1 MQLLIRAQTD
11 LINFLMRVMTTMKAS
26 SKKDSQTLS
35 TVTHTDSCTGNS
47 RIKVLDFY
55 RGICVMFMLVVHFFY
70 FYGAPE
76 FSKSVIGSS
85 FELLTIWTV
94 ATIYLSSV
102 LILLTPNATGAQHM
116 KRIIFLFVFGYVL
129 ILGYVHGLE
138 VPLEIT
144 HEVLLFSVCCFV
156 FLMGI
161 FITLA
166 GNKNLSLSIKRGVI
180 LFLAGYAL
188 NFFRSS
194 LPMWLSLEFGLVSQE
209 DLGDGNPTY
218 ELLVVDILQFAGIAF
233 IICSLLSH
241 YFPNPKHWLVIALG
255 IAFASPYAWDTHTG
269 NAFVDEI
276 LKLLAGNIAE
286 GAFFPQ
292 LPWLAYAISGM
303 AFGHWMKQADDLN
316 VFLKKSAWFSLTA
329 TLVGIGIIF
338 TNVDYHTGDSMR
350 AGPGAV
356 IAISGF
362 TALTIFLF
370 NVIVEKVP
378 HNPIFGFWYNWSKH
392 ITTIYVVHWLLIGWG
407 LMYFGFRSL
416 SGTGFLVTLL
426 ALYVLTHFLST
437 GWVKFKPNQKKQ

>member
-1 MQLLIRAQTD
+1 
-11 LINFLMRVMTTMKAS
+11 MKAS
-26 SKKDSQTLS
+26 SIKDSQIQSACTR
-35 TVTHTDSCTGNS
+35 TDSS

-94 ATIYLSSV
+94 ATLYLSSV

-116 KRIIFLFVFGYVL
+116 KHIIFLFVFGYAL
-129 ILGYVHGLE
+129 ILGCVHGLE
-138 VPLEIT
+138 VPLAMT

-209 DLGDGNPTY
+209 DLGDGNPIY

-241 YFPNPKHWLVIALG
+241 YLPNPKHWLVIALG
-255 IAFASPYAWDTHTG
+255 LAFASPYAWDTHTG

-276 LKLLAGNIAE
+276 LKLLAGNITE

-316 VFLKKSAWFSLTA
+316 VFLKKSAWFSLTT

-338 TNVDYHTGDSMR
+338 TNVDYHIGDSMR

-378 HNPIFGFWYNWSKH
+378 HNPIFGFWYTWSKH
-392 ITTIYVVHWLLIGWG
+392 ITTIYVVHWLLLGWG

-426 ALYVLTHFLST
+426 ALYVLTHYLST
-437 GWVKFKPNQKKQ
+437 GWVKFKPNQKKH

>member
-1 MQLLIRAQTD
+1 
-11 LINFLMRVMTTMKAS
+11 
-26 SKKDSQTLS
+26 
-35 TVTHTDSCTGNS
+35 
-47 RIKVLDFY
+47 
-55 RGICVMFMLVVHFFY
+55 MFMLIVHFLY

-76 FSKSVIGSS
+76 FTKSIIGSS
-85 FELLTIWTV
+85 FELLTIWTA
-94 ATIYLSSV
+94 ATIYLSSL
-102 LILLTPNATGAQHM
+102 LILLTPNATGTQHI
-116 KRIIFLFVFGYVL
+116 KRIVFLFVFGYAL
-129 ILGYVHGLE
+129 ILGSVHGLE
-138 VPLEIT
+138 VSLEIT
-144 HEVLLFSVCCFV
+144 HEVLLGSVCCFV

-161 FITLA
+161 FIALA

-209 DLGDGNPTY
+209 DLGGGNPIY

-233 IICSLLSH
+233 IICSLMRH
-241 YFPNPKHWLVIALG
+241 YLPNPTHWLLIALG
-255 IAFASPYAWDTHTG
+255 LAFASPYAWDTHTG
-269 NAFVDEI
+269 NVFANEI

-303 AFGHWMKQADDLN
+303 AFGHWMKHANDLN
-316 VFLKKSAWFSLTA
+316 EFLKKSAWYSLAA

-338 TNVDYHTGDSMR
+338 TNIDYHSGDSMR

-378 HNPIFGFWYNWSKH
+378 HNPIFGFWYSWSKH
-392 ITTIYVVHWLLIGWG
+392 ITSIYVVHWLLIGWG
-407 LMYFGFRSL
+407 LMYFGFRAL
-416 SGTGFLVTLL
+416 SGTGFLVSLL
-426 ALYVLTHFLST
+426 ALYILTHFLST
-437 GWVKFKPNQKKQ
+437 GLVKFKPKQQ

>member
-1 MQLLIRAQTD
+1 MD
-11 LINFLMRVMTTMKAS
+11 DTMKGS
-26 SKKDSQTLS
+26 
-35 TVTHTDSCTGNS
+35 S

-55 RGICVMFMLVVHFFY
+55 RGICVMFMLIVHFLY
-70 FYGAPE
+70 FYGAAE
-76 FSKSVIGSS
+76 FNKSIIGSS

-94 ATIYLSSV
+94 VTLYLSSL
-102 LILLTPNATGAQHM
+102 LILLTPNATGTQHI
-116 KRIIFLFVFGYVL
+116 KRIIFLFIFGYAL
-129 ILGYVHGLE
+129 ILSYLHGLN
-138 VPLEIT
+138 VQLEIT

-161 FITLA
+161 FITLT
-166 GNKNLSLSIKRGVI
+166 GHKNLSLSIKRGVI
-180 LFLAGYAL
+180 LFFAGYVL

-209 DLGDGNPTY
+209 DLGDGNPIY

-233 IICSLLSH
+233 IVCSLLRH
-241 YFPNPKHWLVIALG
+241 YLPNPKHWLVIALA
-255 IAFASPYAWDTHTG
+255 IAFASPYAWDTQTG

-303 AFGHWMKQADDLN
+303 AFGHWMKQADDIN
-316 VFLKKSAWFSLTA
+316 GFLKKSAWFSLT
-329 TLVGIGIIF
+329 TTFVGIAIIF
-338 TNVDYHTGDSMR
+338 IDVDYHIGGSMR

-370 NVIVEKVP
+370 NTIVEKVP
-378 HNPIFGFWYNWSKH
+378 HNPIFSFWYTWSKH

-407 LMYFGFRSL
+407 LMYFGFRTL

-426 ALYVLTHFLST
+426 ALYVLTHYLAT
-437 GWVKFKPNQKKQ
+437 AWVKFKPNQKKHSYKIS

>member
-1 MQLLIRAQTD
+1 MD
-11 LINFLMRVMTTMKAS
+11 DTMKGS
-26 SKKDSQTLS
+26 SIIHSQTLS
-35 TVTHTDSCTGNS
+35 TDTRTNTRSDSS

-55 RGICVMFMLVVHFFY
+55 RGICVMFMLIVHFLY

-76 FSKSVIGSS
+76 FTQSVIGSS

-94 ATIYLSSV
+94 ATLYLSSV

-116 KRIIFLFVFGYVL
+116 KRIVFLFIFGYAL

-138 VPLEIT
+138 VPLKIT

-209 DLGDGNPTY
+209 DLGDGNPIY

-241 YFPNPKHWLVIALG
+241 YLPNPKHWLVIALG
-255 IAFASPYAWDTHTG
+255 LAFVSPYAWDTHTG

-316 VFLKKSAWFSLTA
+316 IFLKKSAWFSLTT
-329 TLVGIGIIF
+329 TLIGIGIIF
-338 TNVDYHTGDSMR
+338 THVDYHIGDSMR

-362 TALTIFLF
+362 TAFSIFLL
-370 NVIVEKVP
+370 NAIVEKVP
-378 HNPIFGFWYNWSKH
+378 HNPIFGFWYTWSKH
-392 ITTIYVVHWLLIGWG
+392 ITTIYVVHWLLLGWG
-407 LMYFGFRSL
+407 LMYFGFRAL
-416 SGTGFLVTLL
+416 SGTEFLVTLL
-426 ALYVLTHFLST
+426 ALYVLTHYLST
-437 GWVKFKPNQKKQ
+437 GWVKFKPNQKKH

>member
-1 MQLLIRAQTD
+1 
-11 LINFLMRVMTTMKAS
+11 MKAS
-26 SKKDSQTLS
+26 STKDSQTLS
-35 TVTHTDSCTGNS
+35 TGNHIDTCTGSS

-116 KRIIFLFVFGYVL
+116 KRIIFLFVLGYAL
-129 ILGYVHGLE
+129 ILGYVHGFE

-180 LFLAGYAL
+180 LFLAGYTL

-209 DLGDGNPTY
+209 DLGDGNPIY

-241 YFPNPKHWLVIALG
+241 YLPNPKHWLVIALG

-303 AFGHWMKQADDLN
+303 AFGHWMKQADDLK
-316 VFLKKSAWFSLTA
+316 VFLQKSAWFSLTA
-329 TLVGIGIIF
+329 TLVGLGIIF

-378 HNPIFGFWYNWSKH
+378 HNPLFGFWYSWSKH
-392 ITTIYVVHWLLIGWG
+392 ITTLYVVHWLLIGWG

-437 GWVKFKPNQKKQ
+437 AWVKFTPNQQKH

>member
-1 MQLLIRAQTD
+1 
-11 LINFLMRVMTTMKAS
+11 MKAS
-26 SKKDSQTLS
+26 SKKDSQALPTG
-35 TVTHTDSCTGNS
+35 THTDSCTGRS

-55 RGICVMFMLVVHFFY
+55 RGICVMFMLIVHFFY

-76 FSKSVIGSS
+76 FSKSIIGSS

-94 ATIYLSSV
+94 VTIYLSSV
-102 LILLTPNATGAQHM
+102 LILLTPNATGVQHM
-116 KRIIFLFVFGYVL
+116 KRIIFLFAFGYTL
-129 ILGYVHGLE
+129 ILGYVHWLE

-166 GNKNLSLSIKRGVI
+166 GSKNLSLSIKRGVI

-194 LPMWLSLEFGLVSQE
+194 LPMWLSLKFGLVSKE
-209 DLGDGNPTY
+209 DLGDGNPIY

-241 YFPNPKHWLVIALG
+241 YLPNPKYWLVIALG
-255 IAFASPYAWDTHTG
+255 IAFASPYVWDTHSG
-269 NAFVDEI
+269 IAFVDEI
-276 LKLLAGNIAE
+276 LKLLAGNIAK

-338 TNVDYHTGDSMR
+338 TNVDYHIGDSMR
-350 AGPGAV
+350 AGPGAA

-370 NVIVEKVP
+370 NAIVEKVP
-378 HNPIFGFWYNWSKH
+378 HNPVFSFWYSWSKH

-416 SGTGFLVTLL
+416 SGIEFLVTLL
-426 ALYVLTHFLST
+426 VLYLLTHFLST
-437 GWVKFKPNQKKQ
+437 GWVKFKPNQKK

>member
-1 MQLLIRAQTD
+1 
-11 LINFLMRVMTTMKAS
+11 MKAS
-26 SKKDSQTLS
+26 SIKDSQIQSAGTR
-35 TVTHTDSCTGNS
+35 TDSS

-94 ATIYLSSV
+94 ATLYLSSV

-116 KRIIFLFVFGYVL
+116 KRIIFLFVFGYAL
-129 ILGYVHGLE
+129 ILGCVHGLE
-138 VPLEIT
+138 VPLEMT

-161 FITLA
+161 FITLT

-209 DLGDGNPTY
+209 DLGDGNPIY

-241 YFPNPKHWLVIALG
+241 YLPNPKHWLVIALG
-255 IAFASPYAWDTHTG
+255 LAFASPYAWDTHTG

-276 LKLLAGNIAE
+276 LKLLAGNITE

-316 VFLKKSAWFSLTA
+316 VFLKKSAWFSLTT

-338 TNVDYHTGDSMR
+338 TNVDYHIGDSMR

-370 NVIVEKVP
+370 NTIVEKVP
-378 HNPIFGFWYNWSKH
+378 HNPIFSFWYTWSKH
-392 ITTIYVVHWLLIGWG
+392 ITTIYVVHWLLLGWG

-426 ALYVLTHFLST
+426 ALYVLTHYLST
-437 GWVKFKPNQKKQ
+437 GWVKFKPNQKKH

>member
-1 MQLLIRAQTD
+1 
-11 LINFLMRVMTTMKAS
+11 MKAS
-26 SKKDSQTLS
+26 SIKDSQIQSAGTR
-35 TVTHTDSCTGNS
+35 TDSS

-94 ATIYLSSV
+94 ATLYLSSV

-116 KRIIFLFVFGYVL
+116 KRIIFLFVFGYAL
-129 ILGYVHGLE
+129 ILGCVHGLE
-138 VPLEIT
+138 VPLEMT

-209 DLGDGNPTY
+209 DLGDGNPIY

-241 YFPNPKHWLVIALG
+241 YLPNPKHWLVIALG
-255 IAFASPYAWDTHTG
+255 LAFASPYAWDTHTG

-316 VFLKKSAWFSLTA
+316 IFLKKSAWFSLTT

-338 TNVDYHTGDSMR
+338 THVDYHIGDSMR

-362 TALTIFLF
+362 TAFSIFLL
-370 NVIVEKVP
+370 NAIVEKVP
-378 HNPIFGFWYNWSKH
+378 HNPIFGFWYTWSKH
-392 ITTIYVVHWLLIGWG
+392 ITTIYVVHWLLLGWG

-426 ALYVLTHFLST
+426 ALYVLTHYLST
-437 GWVKFKPNQKKQ
+437 GWVKFKPNQKKH

>member
-1 MQLLIRAQTD
+1 
-11 LINFLMRVMTTMKAS
+11 MKAS
-26 SKKDSQTLS
+26 SIKDSQIQSACTR
-35 TVTHTDSCTGNS
+35 TDSS

-94 ATIYLSSV
+94 ATLYLSSV

-116 KRIIFLFVFGYVL
+116 KRIMFLFVFGYAL
-129 ILGYVHGLE
+129 ILGCVHGLE
-138 VPLEIT
+138 VPLEMT

-209 DLGDGNPTY
+209 DLGDGNPIY

-241 YFPNPKHWLVIALG
+241 YLPNPKHWLVIALG
-255 IAFASPYAWDTHTG
+255 LAFASPYAWDTHTG

-276 LKLLAGNIAE
+276 LKLLAGNITE

-316 VFLKKSAWFSLTA
+316 VFLKKSAWFSLTT

-338 TNVDYHTGDSMR
+338 TNVDYHIGDSMR

-378 HNPIFGFWYNWSKH
+378 HNPIFGFWYTWSKH
-392 ITTIYVVHWLLIGWG
+392 ITTIYVVHWLLLGWG

-426 ALYVLTHFLST
+426 ALYVLTHYLST
-437 GWVKFKPNQKKQ
+437 GWVKFKPNQKKH

>member
-1 MQLLIRAQTD
+1 
-11 LINFLMRVMTTMKAS
+11 MKVS
-26 SKKDSQTLS
+26 STIDSQTVPTS
-35 TVTHTDSCTGNS
+35 TNVDARTRS
-47 RIKVLDFY
+47 KELDMY
-55 RGICVMFMLVVHFFY
+55 RGICVMFMPFVHFFY

-85 FELLTIWTV
+85 SELLMIWTV

-102 LILLTPNATGAQHM
+102 LILLTPNATGVQHM
-116 KRIIFLFVFGYVL
+116 QRIAFLFVCGYAL
-129 ILGYVHGLE
+129 ILGSVHGLE

-166 GNKNLSLSIKRGVI
+166 GNKNLSQSIKRGVI

-209 DLGDGNPTY
+209 DLGDGNPIY

-241 YFPNPKHWLVIALG
+241 YLPNPKHWLTIALG

-269 NAFVDEI
+269 NAFTDEI

-316 VFLKKSAWFSLTA
+316 VFLKKSAWFSLTT

-338 TNVDYHTGDSMR
+338 TNIDYHTGDSMR

-370 NVIVEKVP
+370 SVIIEKVP
-378 HNPIFGFWYNWSKH
+378 HNPIFGFWYTWSKH
-392 ITTIYVVHWLLIGWG
+392 ITTIYVIHWLLIGWG
-407 LMYFGFRSL
+407 LMYFGFRTL

-426 ALYVLTHFLST
+426 ALYLLTHFLSI
-437 GWVKFKPNQKKQ
+437 GWVKFKPNQKKT

>member
-1 MQLLIRAQTD
+1 
-11 LINFLMRVMTTMKAS
+11 MKATS
-26 SKKDSQTLS
+26 IKDSQIQSACTR
-35 TVTHTDSCTGNS
+35 TDSS

-94 ATIYLSSV
+94 ATLYLSSV

-116 KRIIFLFVFGYVL
+116 KRIIFLFVFGYAL
-129 ILGYVHGLE
+129 ILGCVHGLE
-138 VPLEIT
+138 VPLEMT

-209 DLGDGNPTY
+209 DLGDGNPIY

-241 YFPNPKHWLVIALG
+241 YLPNPKHWLVIALG
-255 IAFASPYAWDTHTG
+255 LAFASPYAWDTHTG

-276 LKLLAGNIAE
+276 LKLLAGNITE

-316 VFLKKSAWFSLTA
+316 VFLKKSAWFSLTT

-338 TNVDYHTGDSMR
+338 TNADYHIGDSMR

-370 NVIVEKVP
+370 NTIVEKVP
-378 HNPIFGFWYNWSKH
+378 HNPIFSFWYTWSKH
-392 ITTIYVVHWLLIGWG
+392 ITTIYVVHWLLLGWG

-426 ALYVLTHFLST
+426 ALYVLTHYLST
-437 GWVKFKPNQKKQ
+437 GWVKFKPNQKKH

>member
-1 MQLLIRAQTD
+1 
-11 LINFLMRVMTTMKAS
+11 MKAS
-26 SKKDSQTLS
+26 ATKDSHTPS
-35 TVTHTDSCTGNS
+35 TDHS

-55 RGICVMFMLVVHFFY
+55 RGICVMFMLIVHFLY

-76 FSKSVIGSS
+76 FTKSVIGSS

-94 ATIYLSSV
+94 ATLYLSSL
-102 LILLTPNATGAQHM
+102 LILLTPNATGSQHI
-116 KRIIFLFVFGYVL
+116 KRIAFLFVLGYAL
-129 ILGYVHGLE
+129 IIGYVHGLNIQ
-138 VPLEIT
+138 LDIT

-161 FITLA
+161 FIALA

-209 DLGDGNPTY
+209 DLGDGNPIY

-233 IICSLLSH
+233 IICSLLHH
-241 YFPNPKHWLVIALG
+241 YLPNPKYWLIIALVIA
-255 IAFASPYAWDTHTG
+255 FVSPYTWDTYTG
-269 NAFVDEI
+269 NIFIDEI

-303 AFGHWMKQADDLN
+303 AFGHWLKQADDLN
-316 VFLKKSAWFSLTA
+316 LFLKKSAWFSLGI
-329 TLVGIGIIF
+329 TLIGVGIIL
-338 TNVDYHTGDSMR
+338 TNIDYHSGGSMR
-350 AGPGAV
+350 AGPGGV

-370 NVIVEKVP
+370 NIIVEKVP
-378 HNPIFGFWYNWSKH
+378 HNPLFGFWYTWSKH
-392 ITTIYVVHWLLIGWG
+392 ITIIYVIHWLLIGWG
-407 LMYFGFRSL
+407 LMYFGFRTL
-416 SGTGFLVTLL
+416 NGAGFLITLFT
-426 ALYVLTHFLST
+426 LYILTHYLST
-437 GWVKFKPNQKKQ
+437 GWANLTLKQKKQA

>member
-1 MQLLIRAQTD
+1 
-11 LINFLMRVMTTMKAS
+11 MKAS
-26 SKKDSQTLS
+26 SIKDSQIQSACTR
-35 TVTHTDSCTGNS
+35 TDSS

-94 ATIYLSSV
+94 ATLYLSSV

-116 KRIIFLFVFGYVL
+116 KRIIFLFVFGYAL
-129 ILGYVHGLE
+129 ILGCVHGLE
-138 VPLEIT
+138 VPLEMT

-209 DLGDGNPTY
+209 DLGDGNPIY

-241 YFPNPKHWLVIALG
+241 YLPNPKHWLVIALG
-255 IAFASPYAWDTHTG
+255 LAFASPYAWDTHTG

-276 LKLLAGNIAE
+276 LKLLAGNITE

-316 VFLKKSAWFSLTA
+316 VFLKKSAWFSLTT

-338 TNVDYHTGDSMR
+338 TNADYHIGDSMR

-370 NVIVEKVP
+370 NTIVEKVP
-378 HNPIFGFWYNWSKH
+378 HNPIFSFWYTWSKH
-392 ITTIYVVHWLLIGWG
+392 ITTIYVVHWLLLGWG

-426 ALYVLTHFLST
+426 ALYVLTHYLST
-437 GWVKFKPNQKKQ
+437 GWVKFKPNQKKH

>member
-1 MQLLIRAQTD
+1 M
-11 LINFLMRVMTTMKAS
+11 NAS
-26 SKKDSQTLS
+26 LPRNPQVLDTSQ
-35 TVTHTDSCTGNS
+35 S

-55 RGICVMFMLVVHFFY
+55 RGICVMFMPLVHFFY
-70 FYGAPE
+70 FYGTADFTESP
-76 FSKSVIGSS
+76 IGLS
-85 FELLTIWTV
+85 FELLTIWIA

-102 LILLTPNATGAQHM
+102 LILLTPKATGSQNL
-116 KRIIFLFVFGYVL
+116 KRILILFVIGYAL
-129 ILGYVHGLE
+129 ILGCVHGLE
-138 VPLEIT
+138 YQVEMT
-144 HEVLLFSVCCFV
+144 HEVLLGSVCCFV

-161 FITLA
+161 FIALA
-166 GNKNLSLSIKRGVI
+166 GSKNLSLSIKRGLL

-194 LPMWLSLEFGLVSQE
+194 LPMWLSLEFGLVTQE
-209 DLGDGNPTY
+209 ELGDGNPIY

-233 IICSLLSH
+233 IICSLIRH
-241 YFPNPKHWLVIALG
+241 YLPNPKYWLAIALG
-255 IAFASPYAWDTHTG
+255 LAFVSPYAWDTHTG
-269 NAFVDEI
+269 NVFANEI

-303 AFGHWMKQADDLN
+303 AFGHWMKHADDLN
-316 VFLKKSAWFSLTA
+316 GFLKKSAWFSLAA
-329 TLVGIGIIF
+329 TLAGISIIF
-338 TNVDYHTGDSMR
+338 TNVDYHSGDSMR

-370 NVIVEKVP
+370 HVIVEKVP
-378 HNPIFGFWYNWSKH
+378 HNPVFDFWYLWSKH

-407 LMYFGFRSL
+407 LMYFGFRTL

-426 ALYVLTHFLST
+426 ALYILTHFLST
-437 GWVKFKPNQKKQ
+437 GWVRFKPNQNKQ

>member
-1 MQLLIRAQTD
+1 MD
-11 LINFLMRVMTTMKAS
+11 DTMKGS
-26 SKKDSQTLS
+26 
-35 TVTHTDSCTGNS
+35 S

-55 RGICVMFMLVVHFFY
+55 RGICVMFMLIVHFLY
-70 FYGAPE
+70 FYGAAE
-76 FSKSVIGSS
+76 FNKSIIGSS

-94 ATIYLSSV
+94 VTLYLSSL
-102 LILLTPNATGAQHM
+102 LILLTPNATGTQHI
-116 KRIIFLFVFGYVL
+116 KRIIFLFIFGYAL
-129 ILGYVHGLE
+129 ILSYLHGLN
-138 VPLEIT
+138 VQLEIT

-161 FITLA
+161 FITLT
-166 GNKNLSLSIKRGVI
+166 GHKNLSLSIKRGVI
-180 LFLAGYAL
+180 LFFAGYVL

-209 DLGDGNPTY
+209 DLGDGNPIY

-241 YFPNPKHWLVIALG
+241 YLPNPKHWLVIALG
-255 IAFASPYAWDTHTG
+255 LAFVSPYAWDTHTG

-303 AFGHWMKQADDLN
+303 AFGHWMKQADDVN
-316 VFLKKSAWFSLTA
+316 GFLKKSAWFSLT
-329 TLVGIGIIF
+329 TTVVGIAIIF
-338 TNVDYHTGDSMR
+338 TDVDYHIGGSMR

-370 NVIVEKVP
+370 NTIVEKVP
-378 HNPIFGFWYNWSKH
+378 HNPIFSFWYTWSKH

-407 LMYFGFRSL
+407 LMYFGFRTL

-426 ALYVLTHFLST
+426 ALYVLTHYLAT
-437 GWVKFKPNQKKQ
+437 AWVKFKPNQQKH

>member
-1 MQLLIRAQTD
+1 
-11 LINFLMRVMTTMKAS
+11 MKAPS
-26 SKKDSQTLS
+26 TKDSQTLS
-35 TVTHTDSCTGNS
+35 TGTCTDTHIGKS

-55 RGICVMFMLVVHFFY
+55 RGICVMFMPLVHFFY

-85 FELLTIWTV
+85 SELLIIWTV

-102 LILLTPNATGAQHM
+102 LILLTPNATGIQHM
-116 KRIIFLFVFGYVL
+116 QRIAFLYVFGYAS

-138 VPLEIT
+138 APLEIT

-166 GNKNLSLSIKRGVI
+166 AKKNISLSIKRGAM

-209 DLGDGNPTY
+209 ELGDGNPIY

-233 IICSLLSH
+233 IVCSLLSH
-241 YFPNPKHWLVIALG
+241 YLPNPKHWLIIALG
-255 IAFASPYAWDTHTG
+255 IAFASPYAWDTYTG
-269 NAFVDEI
+269 NVFADEI

-292 LPWLAYAISGM
+292 LPWLSYAISGM

-316 VFLKKSAWFSLTA
+316 AFFKKSAWFSLTI
-329 TLVGIGIIF
+329 TLAGIAIIF
-338 TNVDYHTGDSMR
+338 TNIDYHIGDSMR

-370 NVIVEKVP
+370 SVIIEKVP
-378 HNPIFGFWYNWSKH
+378 HNPIFSFWYTWSKH
-392 ITTIYVVHWLLIGWG
+392 ITTIYVIHWLLIGWG
-407 LMYFGFRSL
+407 LMYFGFRTL
-416 SGTGFLVTLL
+416 SGTGFLITLL
-426 ALYVLTHFLST
+426 TLYVLTHFLSI
-437 GWVKFKPNQKKQ
+437 GWIKFKPNQKKT